1 MSIVSTAVK
10 NTSLVTSPCPDDMSP
25 IEAAIMDGCN
35 ALHAARAEGEE
46 AAAEQIRAELFKLLD
61 RYDETDGEDHP
72 NPAWSRPN
80 QRALVH
86 SAAGDLEAAI
96 RYEIAA
102 LPYADTSRRK
112 EISLGNLADRC
123 IRAERADE
131 AVEWFLLAQEVA
143 PDRVPILLTGV
154 QALWLAGFNSEAD
167 AVCGLLLGMAGLLHG
182 GSELTVYLDFEDRL
196 REIAAD
202 LPNLAQLFRRWDET
216 NGGGAES

>member
-1 MSIVSTAVK
+1 MPMSIVSTAVK

-35 ALHAARAEGEE
+35 ALHAARADGDDE
-46 AAAEQIRAELFKLLD
+46 AAEQIRGELFRLLD
-61 RYDETDGEDHP
+61 RYDATDGEDHP

-86 SAAGDLEAAI
+86 SAAGELDAAI
-96 RYEIAA
+96 RYEVAA

-112 EISLGNLADRC
+112 EISLGNLEDRC

-154 QALWLAGFNSEAD
+154 QALWLAGFAAEAD
-167 AVCGLLLGMAGLLHG
+167 GVCGVLLGMAGLMHA
-182 GSELTVYLDFEDRL
+182 GSELTAYLDYEERL
-196 REIAAD
+196 REIAGEV
-202 LPNLAQLFRRWDET
+202 PNLAELFRRWDAM
-216 NGGGAES
+216 NGRES